1 MSLHQLQVDMEIY
14 IENTSIKED
23 LPTEDHIQQLKEI
36 SQQVFFY
43 RLYCLYIQLAKVSK
57 LYSKLNTLKVHYE
70 NDLTENY
77 NRRKVYP
84 LYYIYTIS

>member
-14 IENTSIKED
+14 IENTSIQED

-43 RLYCLYIQLAKVSK
+43 RLYCLYI
-57 LYSKLNTLKVHYE
+57 
-70 NDLTENY
+70 
-77 NRRKVYP
+77 
-84 LYYIYTIS
+84 